1 MIDALMEQF
10 AEVNRFFIAKVAEQ
24 ILRIGELN
32 ATSMH
37 QIAVMAQMNADIAEI
52 NRMIAQAVQIAV
64 PQLYAI
70 YRKAMNDLYFD
81 PRFARAL
88 KETPLSLGAKKRLE
102 QYVQSVGRQTAG
114 TMRNLSNTTIASQT
128 YRQTVD
134 KAILATSSGMTDYRS
149 ATREAV
155 RELGYGGVQVQYPTG
170 YHRRLDSAVRQN
182 IIDGTKQIAQHGS
195 QIMGEELGYDAV
207 EITAHL
213 RSAPDHEPIQGHVFL
228 KAEFEKLQ
236 SGQPFTD
243 VDGRTYTPV
252 RRAIGQWNCMHVA
265 MSFSTKY
272 SKRKYTNE
280 QLNQMAEDNA
290 AGCEI
295 DGKHYTIY
303 ECGQMMRRIETQVRR
318 EQEAAIAGMA
328 VGDMDLR
335 KDCQRQINALN
346 RRYLEISKQSGITPR
361 KDRMYVPGFKMVK
374 V

>member
-1 MIDALMEQF
+1 MEQF

-37 QIAVMAQMNADIAEI
+37 RIAVMAQMNADMAEI

-64 PQLYAI
+64 PQLYQI
-70 YRKAMNDLYFD
+70 YQKALDDLYFD
-81 PRFARAL
+81 PRFVRAL
-88 KETPLSLGAKKRLE
+88 KETPLSLGARKRLE

-114 TMRNLSNTTIASQT
+114 TMQNLSNTTIASQT
-128 YRQTVD
+128 YRKTVD
-134 KAILATSSGMTDYRS
+134 KAILATSSGMTDYKS
-149 ATREAV
+149 AMREAV
-155 RELGYGGVQVQYPTG
+155 KELGYGGVQVQYPSG
-170 YHRRLDSAVRQN
+170 HHRRLDSAVRQN
-182 IIDGTKQIAQHGS
+182 IIDGTKQIAHHGS

-228 KAEFEKLQ
+228 KAEFEKMQ

-243 VDGRTYTPV
+243 IDGRNYAAI
-252 RRAIGQWNCMHVA
+252 RRAIGQWNCMHVP

-295 DGKHYTIY
+295 DGKRYTIY

-318 EQEAAIAGMA
+318 EQEAAIAGMS

-335 KDCQRQINALN
+335 KDCQRRINALS
-346 RRYLEISKQSGITPR
+346 RRYGEIAKQSGITPR